1 MSVAEAITRLQAQLN
16 GRVITSR
23 DPAYDRA
30 RAVFNGAVDRH
41 PAAIA
46 QPATAA
52 EVARAVTL
60 TRDHGLEL
68 AVRGGGHSGP
78 GYGVTEG
85 GIVLDLT
92 RLRGLTVDVDGRTAW
107 AQTGLTAGE
116 YTAALAEHGLVT
128 GFGDTG
134 SVGIGGLTL
143 GGGMGFL
150 SRRYGL
156 TVDNLLAAEVVTAD
170 GEILQVDAEHHPD
183 LFWAIRGGGGNFG
196 VATALRFRTHP
207 LASVVGGMLLLPA
220 TPEVISGIVDAAR
233 AAPDELCAIAS
244 VMVAPPAPFIP
255 AEHHGSLVV
264 VALMCYAGPAEA
276 GQRALAPFRALA
288 TPLVDMLRPIRYQ
301 EMFLPE
307 DPDQHPVV
315 ATHTGYLDTF
325 EDAAAEAILA
335 HLRSFDAPMRAVQLR
350 VLGGA
355 ISRIP
360 DDATAYAHRNR
371 PMMVNVAAIGGQP
384 GELPAHQA
392 WTADV
397 AAALGMARDG
407 EAYANFLAGD
417 AEARARAAYPNGAW
431 ERLREVKARYDPT
444 NLFRLNVNIPPG

>member
-156 TVDNLLAAEVVTAD
+156 TVDNLLAARWSPLMARSSRST
-170 GEILQVDAEHHPD
+170 PS
-183 LFWAIRGGGGNFG
+183 
-196 VATALRFRTHP
+196 TTRTC
-207 LASVVGGMLLLPA
+207 
-220 TPEVISGIVDAAR
+220 SG
-233 AAPDELCAIAS
+233 
-244 VMVAPPAPFIP
+244 
-255 AEHHGSLVV
+255 
-264 VALMCYAGPAEA
+264 
-276 GQRALAPFRALA
+276 
-288 TPLVDMLRPIRYQ
+288 
-301 EMFLPE
+301 
-307 DPDQHPVV
+307 
-315 ATHTGYLDTF
+315 
-325 EDAAAEAILA
+325 
-335 HLRSFDAPMRAVQLR
+335 RS
-350 VLGGA
+350 
-355 ISRIP
+355 
-360 DDATAYAHRNR
+360 
-371 PMMVNVAAIGGQP
+371 
-384 GELPAHQA
+384 
-392 WTADV
+392 V
-397 AAALGMARDG
+397 AAAAISGSPPPYGSAPTPWR
-407 EAYANFLAGD
+407 
-417 AEARARAAYPNGAW
+417 RWSAACSCSRP
-431 ERLREVKARYDPT
+431 RPR
-444 NLFRLNVNIPPG
+444 